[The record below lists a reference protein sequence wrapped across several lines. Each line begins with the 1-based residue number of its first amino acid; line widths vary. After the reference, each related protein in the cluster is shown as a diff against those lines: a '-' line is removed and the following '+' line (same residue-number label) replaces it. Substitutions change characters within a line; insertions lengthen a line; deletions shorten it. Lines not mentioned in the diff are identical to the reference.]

1 MSTVQGTVHIR
12 FNYVFNLTRCEWELK
27 ITTIVMYCFEFW
39 TVGIRTFDYEFH
51 KILVKYYFF
60 LSVINCVITIINI
73 LLILFLQN
81 LIRDTKLSQ
90 SEEVGRLREQFEEKV
105 RELEKRYS
113 TRYSSLR
120 TGQSFSYLFVLQ
132 IFLGTYRRDE
142 RGSERRISLLRQ
154 AIFFTTSK
162 VPFYLITTTTSLHWK
177 WLFSWSL
184 HQNWQRSLLQKSE
197 RQKECE
203 KNIESLSFVWFS
215 HFDYLWHKYLLRFW
229 LFWC

>member
-1 MSTVQGTVHIR
+1 MRMRVENN
-12 FNYVFNLTRCEWELK
+12 NYCNVLLEL
-27 ITTIVMYCFEFW
+27 W
-39 TVGIRTFDYEFH
+39 TVGIRAFDYSFH
-51 KILVKYYFF
+51 KILVKCYFSW
-60 LSVINCVITIINI
+60 SVINSIIIIKI

-197 RQKECE
+197 RQKEWKEHRKSQFCL
-203 KNIESLSFVWFS
+203 IFTF
-215 HFDYLWHKYLLRFW
+215 
-229 LFWC
+229 